1 MIKLPLSTT
10 RLLKVILTK
19 IMSKFWRNYIK
30 KDYVKI
36 LEKSPETESKKC
48 YLPHFAVIKPDKET
62 TKTIIIFDVSAV
74 QDGRRPKIGNRAKH
88 QERHMKYPKKLG
100 R

>member
-1 MIKLPLSTT
+1 
-10 RLLKVILTK
+10 
-19 IMSKFWRNYIK
+19 MSKFWRNYIK

-36 LEKSPETESKKC
+36 LESPETESKKS

-74 QDGRRPKIGNRAKH
+74 QDGRRPKIGNREKH
-88 QERHMKYPKKLG
+88 QERHPKYPKKLG
-100 R
+100 K